1 MHLVYPPE
9 FCITIVSNFS
19 WVLQS
24 FQEKS
29 KTMVKQNLGGLT
41 RCIMVYVKMV
51 NCILVVNDSCKQFT
65 FFSSYFKLI
74 VVHVNWLTWKV
85 SPSRTGSRNDRSLF
99 ASHLLTVKGNKGK
112 SIFLQFSA
120 CQCLIFGI
128 LASFLSMNAVNL
140 DPMQLLSTVCGRTIW
155 QFDNKRMGFKNYS
168 QWQ

>member
-9 FCITIVSNFS
+9 FCITIVSNFP

-29 KTMVKQNLGGLT
+29 KTMVTQNLGGLT

-74 VVHVNWLTWKV
+74 VVHVKLTWKV

-99 ASHLLTVKGNKGK
+99 ASHLLTVRGNKGK

-128 LASFLSMNAVNL
+128 LASLLSMNAVNL
-140 DPMQLLSTVCGRTIW
+140 DPMQLLSIIL
-155 QFDNKRMGFKNYS
+155 QFDNQRMGFKNYN